1 MENKIIVGVII
12 IVLLYKFV
20 IKFLIR
26 YVRETRIDKEELK
39 DQNIYDK
46 FSILIDG
53 LNEYCYSNNGKVTIF
68 DDANANVYAVGSNQ
82 IVLFQYNVG
91 MLTIEWKY
99 KHYQREMIYRRSFP
113 NIGNVTK
120 EGLNGVLK
128 LVIEEFN
135 EKLKIHKNS

>member
-1 MENKIIVGVII
+1 MENKIVVGVII
-12 IVLLYKFV
+12 VLLLYQ
-20 IKFLIR
+20 FLIR
-26 YVRETRIDKEELK
+26 YMKELRIDKEELK

-53 LNEYCYSNNGKVTIF
+53 LNEYCYSNNGKVTIL
-68 DDANANVYAVGSNQ
+68 DNANANVYAVGSNQ
-82 IVLFQYNVG
+82 IVLFQYNAG

-99 KHYQREMIYRRSFP
+99 KHYQREMVYRRSFS
-113 NIGNVTK
+113 NIRNVTK
-120 EGLNGVLK
+120 VGQEGVLK